1 MAQASTLHL
10 HLATPG
16 CMSTLRII
24 ILAYV
29 YNLMPISYGQMI
41 SHYQLIFLSYSCMA
55 FSELHL

>member
-1 MAQASTLHL
+1 
-10 HLATPG
+10 
-16 CMSTLRII
+16 MSTLRII